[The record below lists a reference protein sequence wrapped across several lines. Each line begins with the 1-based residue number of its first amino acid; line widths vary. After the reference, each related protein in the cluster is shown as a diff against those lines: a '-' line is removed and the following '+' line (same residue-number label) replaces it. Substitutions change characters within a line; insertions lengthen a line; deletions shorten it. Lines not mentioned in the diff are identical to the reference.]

1 MKTVQD
7 ILNSG
12 TQYLESRGCSDARY
26 SMQSLLTH
34 VLAKDKTWLYLHF
47 QDPLDDAQLA
57 PLRDLLR
64 RRGQGEPLQHLL
76 GSVEFF
82 RREFRSDARALIPRP
97 ETEELVEFA
106 LGRLRT
112 KTDLRVLDMGTGSGI
127 IGITLALELA
137 EHKPEVTLIDIS
149 DAALSLA
156 LENATRLHAKVK
168 TYRSDLFSLWKEQ
181 DSDSHS
187 LTPPEGFNLIL
198 ANLPYIPDGER
209 PELARELEHDPSLAL
224 FGGADGLDVIR
235 RFLRELPSYAASE
248 ALVLLEVGHDQ
259 GEATRALMEELGY
272 TGTEV
277 HCDLNGIAR
286 FPMGYAPFKEE
297 ASPESTE
304 PTDSA
309 ETEQAAQAAEPSYQ
323 EEQEESTP
331 VAPAPAER
339 ESLRMTG
346 FDSEDKYPF

>member
-12 TQYLESRGCSDARY
+12 TQYLEERGCSDARY

-76 GSVEFF
+76 GSVEFY

-97 ETEELVEFA
+97 ETEELVEIT
-106 LGRLRT
+106 LKRLQPKEDMRI
-112 KTDLRVLDMGTGSGI
+112 LDMGTGSGI
-127 IGITLALELA
+127 IGITLALELS

-149 DAALSLA
+149 EAALSLA

-168 TYRSDLFSLWKEQ
+168 TYRSDLFTLWTEQ
-181 DSDSHS
+181 SSESHHI
-187 LTPPEGFNLIL
+187 TPPSGFHLIL

-209 PELARELEHDPSLAL
+209 SELARELEHDPSLAL
-224 FGGADGLDVIR
+224 YGGEDGLDIIR
-235 RFLRELPSYAASE
+235 RFLRDLPAYAASE

-259 GEATRALMEELGY
+259 GETTRALMEELGY

-277 HCDLNGIAR
+277 LCDLNGIAR
-286 FPMGYAPFKEE
+286 FPMGYTPFKQ
-297 ASPESTE
+297 ES
-304 PTDSA
+304 
-309 ETEQAAQAAEPSYQ
+309 
-323 EEQEESTP
+323 
-331 VAPAPAER
+331 APAPIDEEEAIVAPEPVYVEAQEDNSSPSAVSSPLAA

-346 FDSEDKYPF
+346 FDSEEKYPF